1 MLDVKQIREDF
12 PILNTRQHGC
22 PLIYLDNAATMQMPQ
37 PVLEQ
42 LVSHYH
48 SQNGNVHRG
57 VHSLSQKSTS
67 ATERARERIAAYIG
81 AKAEEI
87 IFTAGTTDSLN
98 MLSQM
103 LEPTIRPGQQ
113 IIVSAME
120 HHSNLIP
127 WQELCQRTGA
137 VLTILHMDRNCDLDL
152 TQLGQLLERDTAL
165 VAVTWVSNVL
175 GTVNPVGEITMM
187 SHAAGAMTVLDGA
200 QTMKL
205 PEIDV
210 TAVDCD
216 FLAFSGHKL
225 GALTG
230 IGVLYGK
237 NNILSQLPPVRFGGG
252 MIRESQYSA
261 SSYGGVPQRFEAGT
275 PNYVG
280 AISLGCAMEYLQSV
294 GRIELAQQEQILTV
308 LLRKELATIPEVTVI
323 GTPNRRCG
331 VVSFVVPGIH
341 PFDLGAM
348 LDSQGI
354 AVRTG
359 HLCAQPLV
367 NQLGYDS
374 VIRVSPAFYN
384 TEQECLEL
392 ISALKR
398 TIPLLKGEWT

>member
-67 ATERARERIAAYIG
+67 AMERARERIAAYIG

-103 LEPTIRPGQQ
+103 LEPTIRTGQQ

-187 SHAAGAMTVLDGA
+187 SHAAGAMTILDGA
-200 QTMKL
+200 QAMKL

-252 MIRESQYSA
+252 MIRESQYAA

-294 GRIELAQQEQILTV
+294 GRIELAQQEQILTD
-308 LLRKELATIPEVTVI
+308 LLRKELAAIPEVTVI
-323 GTPNRRCG
+323 GTPNRPCG
-331 VVSFVVPGIH
+331 VMSFVVPGIH

>member
-42 LVSHYH
+42 LVAHYH

-57 VHSLSQKSTS
+57 VHSLSQKSTY
-67 ATERARERIAAYIG
+67 AMERARERIAAYIG

-103 LEPTIRPGQQ
+103 LEPTIRTGQQ

-127 WQELCQRTGA
+127 WQELCQRTDA

-200 QTMKL
+200 QAMKL

-210 TAVDCD
+210 TAVGCD

-252 MIRESQYSA
+252 MIRESQYAA

>member
-1 MLDVKQIREDF
+1 ML
-12 PILNTRQHGC
+12 
-22 PLIYLDNAATMQMPQ
+22 MQ
-37 PVLEQ
+37 
-42 LVSHYH
+42 
-48 SQNGNVHRG
+48 
-57 VHSLSQKSTS
+57 
-67 ATERARERIAAYIG
+67 
-81 AKAEEI
+81 
-87 IFTAGTTDSLN
+87 
-98 MLSQM
+98 
-103 LEPTIRPGQQ
+103 
-113 IIVSAME
+113 
-120 HHSNLIP
+120 
-127 WQELCQRTGA
+127 
-137 VLTILHMDRNCDLDL
+137 
-152 TQLGQLLERDTAL
+152 
-165 VAVTWVSNVL
+165 
-175 GTVNPVGEITMM
+175 
-187 SHAAGAMTVLDGA
+187 
-200 QTMKL
+200 L

-252 MIRESQYSA
+252 MIRESQYAA

-323 GTPNRRCG
+323 GTPNRPCG

-354 AVRTG
+354 AARTG

>member
-152 TQLGQLLERDTAL
+152 TQLGHLLERDTAL

-175 GTVNPVGEITMM
+175 GTVKPVGEITMM

-200 QTMKL
+200 QAMKL

-237 NNILSQLPPVRFGGG
+237 TNILSQLPPVRFGGG

>member
-200 QTMKL
+200 QAMKL

-294 GRIELAQQEQILTV
+294 GRIELAQQEQILTA

>member
-22 PLIYLDNAATMQMPQ
+22 PLIYLDNAATMQMSQ

-200 QTMKL
+200 QAMKL

-308 LLRKELATIPEVTVI
+308 LLQKELATIPEVTVI

>member
-67 ATERARERIAAYIG
+67 AMERARERIAAYIG
-81 AKAEEI
+81 AKAEGI

-103 LEPTIRPGQQ
+103 LEPTIRTGQQ

-200 QTMKL
+200 QAMKL

-216 FLAFSGHKL
+216 FLTFSGHKL

-252 MIRESQYSA
+252 MIRESQYAA

-294 GRIELAQQEQILTV
+294 GRIELAQQEQILTD
-308 LLRKELATIPEVTVI
+308 LLRKELAAIPEVTVI
-323 GTPNRRCG
+323 GTPSRRCG

-384 TEQECLEL
+384 TEQEILGF

>member
-22 PLIYLDNAATMQMPQ
+22 PLIYLDNAATMQMSQ

-200 QTMKL
+200 QAMKL

-210 TAVDCD
+210 TAVGCD

-367 NQLGYDS
+367 NRLGYDS

>member
-67 ATERARERIAAYIG
+67 AMERARERIAAYIG

-103 LEPTIRPGQQ
+103 LEPTIRTGQQ

-187 SHAAGAMTVLDGA
+187 SHAAGAMTVIDGA
-200 QTMKL
+200 QAMKL

-216 FLAFSGHKL
+216 FLTFSGHKL

-252 MIRESQYSA
+252 MIRESQYAA

-275 PNYVG
+275 PNFVG

-294 GRIELAQQEQILTV
+294 GRIELAQQEQILTD
-308 LLRKELATIPEVTVI
+308 LLRKELAAIPEVTVI
-323 GTPNRRCG
+323 GTPNRPCG

-359 HLCAQPLV
+359 HMCAQPLV
-367 NQLGYDS
+367 NRLGYDS

-384 TEQECLEL
+384 TERECLEL

-398 TIPLLKGEWT
+398 TISLLKGEWT

>member
-22 PLIYLDNAATMQMPQ
+22 PLIYLDNAATMQMSQ

-67 ATERARERIAAYIG
+67 AMERARERIAAYIG

-137 VLTILHMDRNCDLDL
+137 VLTILHMDRKCDLDL

-200 QTMKL
+200 QAMKL

>member
-127 WQELCQRTGA
+127 WQELCQRTDA

-187 SHAAGAMTVLDGA
+187 SHAAGAMTILDGA
-200 QTMKL
+200 QAMKL

>member
-137 VLTILHMDRNCDLDL
+137 VLTILHMDRKCDLDL

-200 QTMKL
+200 QAMKL

-308 LLRKELATIPEVTVI
+308 LLRKELDTIPEVTVI

>member
-98 MLSQM
+98 MLSQI

-200 QTMKL
+200 QAMKL

-359 HLCAQPLV
+359 HMCAQPLV
-367 NQLGYDS
+367 NRLGYDS

-384 TEQECLEL
+384 TKREMLGI

-398 TIPLLKGEWT
+398 TIPLLKGEWA

>member
-12 PILNTRQHGC
+12 PVLNTRQHGC

-42 LVSHYH
+42 LVAHYH

-67 ATERARERIAAYIG
+67 AMERARERIAAYIG

-103 LEPTIRPGQQ
+103 LEPTIRTGQQ

-200 QTMKL
+200 QAMKL

-252 MIRESQYSA
+252 MIRESQYAA

-294 GRIELAQQEQILTV
+294 GRIELAQQEQILTD
-308 LLRKELATIPEVTVI
+308 LLLQELAEIPEVTVI

>member
-200 QTMKL
+200 QAMKL

-261 SSYGGVPQRFEAGT
+261 SIYGGVPQRFEAGT

-384 TEQECLEL
+384 TEQEILGF

>member
-200 QTMKL
+200 QAMKL

-367 NQLGYDS
+367 NQLVYDS